1 MLVPFRLVTIVNPL
15 PTPFL
20 LVGSQLGSLN
30 SLAYLQ
36 SFPEQVA
43 QIVLIDPIS
52 KSMFEDDM
60 DKDVKENRPISWRKF
75 WINKQIPLFRF
86 LQISAMMGLNRIAI
100 LLGLLDIPGAFPSH
114 GGEEEGSSSD
124 TETSIGEPE
133 NVAGMRLRHFMSNPS
148 HLGAAALE
156 LGMKVEETNNG

>member
-1 MLVPFRLVTIVNPL
+1 MVTIVNPL

-20 LVGSQLGSLN
+20 LVGSQIGALN
-30 SLAYLQ
+30 SLAYSQ

-52 KSMFEDDM
+52 KSMFEHDV
-60 DKDVKENRPISWRKF
+60 DKDSKENRPISWRKF
-75 WINKQIPLFRF
+75 WTTKQIPLFRF
-86 LQISAMMGLNRIAI
+86 LQLSAMMGLNRIAI

-114 GGEEEGSSSD
+114 GEEEGARNDD
-124 TETSIGEPE
+124 TETNIGELE
-133 NVAGMRLRHFMSNPS
+133 NVAGMRLQHFMSNPS

-156 LGMKVEETNNG
+156 LGMELAETDNG